1 MFTFLSVLLKLYI
14 VLKIHLFPFMQNYGI
29 FTEVLQ
35 YKKKMFTGSILK
47 SSYSVVAQENK
58 LRWIKVPTAP
68 LLRPKNMCL
77 INAEISIHPNCS
89 MKFL

>member
-35 YKKKMFTGSILK
+35 YKKKNVYRQHTKVLVFRCGTGK
-47 SSYSVVAQENK
+47 Q
-58 LRWIKVPTAP
+58 TQ
-68 LLRPKNMCL
+68 MD
-77 INAEISIHPNCS
+77 
-89 MKFL
+89 